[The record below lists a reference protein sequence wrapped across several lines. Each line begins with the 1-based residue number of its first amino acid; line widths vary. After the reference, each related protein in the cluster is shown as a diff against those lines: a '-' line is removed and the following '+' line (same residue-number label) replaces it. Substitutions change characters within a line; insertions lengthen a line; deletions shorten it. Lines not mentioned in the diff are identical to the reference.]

1 MRARQH
7 HWRAS
12 AWGEHPFGAHVVR
25 LYRRSSQVELM
36 HRALGFAAL
45 GFVALMP
52 LLIVIAAVSP
62 VEYGGFGQWVSSAM
76 GLSGP
81 SERIVKRLFAPS
93 LQVLSTTGALGLAIV
108 CVFGQTFASTVQTGY
123 EKVWGLPPR
132 LRHRLWQQV
141 LWLAALTGQFY
152 AETLI
157 SRIPGPWTGV
167 VRALVWTLLFWWG
180 QWVLLGRRVT
190 WRALL
195 PGSVL
200 TTIGLVGLLGFS
212 KLVFTSMVVSTAATY
227 GAVGTVL
234 VVVTWM
240 VAVGF
245 VVFGGAL
252 LGEQCRRDS
261 LGEQPAPTIH
271 SSRRPT

>member
-1 MRARQH
+1 MRARRDS
-7 HWRAS
+7 WRVS
-12 AWGEHPFGAHVVR
+12 AWGERPFGARLVR
-25 LYRRSSQVELM
+25 LYRRAYQVELM

-52 LLIVIAAVSP
+52 LLIVIAAISP
-62 VEYGGFGQWVSSAM
+62 VSYGGFGQWVADAM

-81 SERIVKRLFAPS
+81 SARVVKRLFAPS
-93 LQVLSTTGALGLAIV
+93 LQVLSSTDALGLAIV
-108 CVFGQTFASTVQTGY
+108 CVFGQTFASSVQTGY

-141 LWLAALTGQFY
+141 LWLAGLTGQFY

-157 SRIPGPWTGV
+157 SHGPVVLTGI
-167 VRALVWTLLFWWG
+167 VRAVMWTLLFWWG
-180 QWVLLGRRVT
+180 QWVLLGRRVSL
-190 WRALL
+190 RALL
-195 PGSVL
+195 PGSVI
-200 TTIGLVGLLGFS
+200 TTVGMIGLLVFS
-212 KLVFTSMVVSTAATY
+212 KLVFTRLVVSSAATY

-234 VVVTWM
+234 IVVTWM

-261 LGEQPAPTIH
+261 LGG
-271 SSRRPT
+271 

>member
-1 MRARQH
+1 
-7 HWRAS
+7 
-12 AWGEHPFGAHVVR
+12 
-25 LYRRSSQVELM
+25 M

-52 LLIVIAAVSP
+52 LLIVIASISP
-62 VEYGGFGQWVSSAM
+62 VAYGGFGQWVSSAM

-93 LQVLSTTGALGLAIV
+93 LQVLSGTDALGLAIV
-108 CVFGQTFASTVQTGY
+108 CVFGQTFASSVQTGY
-123 EKVWGLPPR
+123 EKVWDLPPR
-132 LRHRLWQQV
+132 MLHRLWEQV

-157 SRIPGPWTGV
+157 SHIPAPWTGMV
-167 VRALVWTLLFWWG
+167 HVLIWTLLFWWG
-180 QWVLLGRRVT
+180 QWILLGRRVS
-190 WRALL
+190 WDALL
-195 PGSVL
+195 PGAVF
-200 TTIGLVGLLGFS
+200 TMAGMIGLLGFS

-227 GAVGTVL
+227 GSVGTVL

-252 LGEQCRRDS
+252 LGEQCRDGS
-261 LGEQPAPTIH
+261 LGGD
-271 SSRRPT
+271 